1 VLPSKPTDEVRQFF
15 GALEDPPA
23 RSFPLRVMR
32 RLIREFLW
40 VFIALMDLG
49 RRFGSWLLRS
59 EYIVTGGCKKRGACC
74 HHILLEWTP
83 MLDARPWLARLVLF
97 KMTRIYNFYDRGY
110 TWEVEDGFMAR
121 VLSCHSLR
129 PDGSCGEY
137 RIRPLICRS
146 YPELPLIGKPMVLK
160 GCGYTFARRD
170 RGAESE
176 PGLVQIG
183 RPSRVPAAPEPDQSP

>member
-1 VLPSKPTDEVRQFF
+1 MVRE
-15 GALEDPPA
+15 G
-23 RSFPLRVMR
+23 
-32 RLIREFLW
+32 LW
-40 VFIALMDLG
+40 VFIWLMDLG

-59 EYIVTGGCKKRGACC
+59 EYVVTGGCKKRGACC

-137 RIRPLICRS
+137 RIRPLICRT

-170 RGAESE
+170 GQKPPEDT
-176 PGLVQIG
+176 LVQIG
-183 RPSRVPAAPEPDQSP
+183 RPKRAPADSPQSP